1 MSILGAGLPPGHESK
16 AFQGTRFYLPVDQSV
31 WHGFEPQTFEAL
43 HDALRGL
50 RIEGLTSASDR
61 ET

>member
-1 MSILGAGLPPGHESK
+1 M
-16 AFQGTRFYLPVDQSV
+16 DQSV

-50 RIEGLTSASDR
+50 RIEGLTS
-61 ET
+61 ETLRHDDT